1 MIKIGDQHISLK
13 IIGDSMVVIESM
25 LGKITPMDNKL
36 EITIAQI
43 KKELSSF
50 FETSFFHLKREL
62 NHVVD

>member
-1 MIKIGDQHISLK
+1 
-13 IIGDSMVVIESM
+13 VFIESI
-25 LGKITPMDNKL
+25 LGKITPMDKKL

-43 KKELSSF
+43 KKELRSF